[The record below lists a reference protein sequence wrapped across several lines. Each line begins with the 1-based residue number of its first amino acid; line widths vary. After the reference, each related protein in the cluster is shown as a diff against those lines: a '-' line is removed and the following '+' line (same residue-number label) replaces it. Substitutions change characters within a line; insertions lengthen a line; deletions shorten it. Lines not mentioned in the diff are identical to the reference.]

1 MNNDEKNIPQ
11 QRAATNQYAY
21 IWNYNAHVEHQHN
34 YYGDKPEQ
42 KEEKCK
48 LVDLKF
54 FDKFDTLEQQAKLR
68 KALKGVLPRMDAD
81 SGRDWVA
88 VYIAYHYYIGRE
100 FIMKGHSDFFA
111 DIEALLPGVLKKV
124 NAGETGDKRYK
135 AYTDLLRLEC
145 QNWFILNECLPPMSE
160 WTSSKYMYRVDQAK
174 RERIQQI
181 AKDVYQ
187 GLKK

>member
-1 MNNDEKNIPQ
+1 MNNDDKKITQ
-11 QRAATNQYAY
+11 HTATTNQYAY

-34 YYGDKPEQ
+34 YYGDKPEH
-42 KEEKCK
+42 KAEEYE

-54 FDKFDTLEQQAKLR
+54 FDAFDTLEQQEKLR
-68 KALKGVLPRMDAD
+68 NALKDVLPRMDAD

-145 QNWFILNECLPPMSE
+145 QNWFILNECLPPMTE
-160 WTSSKYMYRVDQAK
+160 WASSKYHYRVDQTK

-181 AKDVYQ
+181 VKDVYQ